1 MFTLNQKELLFP
13 CIAEVDVFV
22 CGGDPAGMS
31 NESGMK
37 K

>member
-1 MFTLNQKELLFP
+1 MLTLNQKEGIFP
-13 CIAEVDVFV
+13 CLAEVDLLIRY
-22 CGGDPAGMS
+22 GDHTGMS